1 MADFNRNVLLCLL
14 LVMLYNS
21 FLVLSIAI
29 SGLQIMKQYVVH
41 TNL

>member
-1 MADFNRNVLLCLL
+1 MADFNRNVLSC